1 VRAEKHSIIEELKA
15 RIGGASAIIFTS
27 YTGASAE
34 KMATLRRA
42 LDGHKGGY
50 LVVKNRL
57 FALAAKQ
64 AGLGDELPGF
74 DGQVG
79 VALSDEDSSVA
90 VLKALV
96 EFNKQHET
104 VGLLGGFVGGR
115 PYTAAQLKELSK
127 LPTKPVLQA
136 QLLGALQAVPRG
148 LVTVLAGRL
157 RSPLY
162 LINAYIEKRGGVP
175 KEAAAP
181 EAAAPEAAAPEAAA
195 LEAAAPE
202 AAAPEAAAPETEVP
216 ETGATEPQS
225 GTPAEEAGSN

>member
-1 VRAEKHSIIEELKA
+1 VRAEKQSVIEELKA
-15 RIGGASAIIFTS
+15 RIEGASAVIFTS
-27 YTGASAE
+27 YTGAGAE
-34 KMATLRRA
+34 KMGALRRA

-64 AGLGDELPGF
+64 AGLSEALPGF

-79 VALSDEDSSVA
+79 VAFSDEDSSVA

-96 EFNKQHET
+96 GFHKEHET
-104 VGLLGGFVGGR
+104 IALLGGFVGGR
-115 PYTAAQLKELSK
+115 PYTAAQLKDLSK

-175 KEAAAP
+175 EEVTAP
-181 EAAAPEAAAPEAAA
+181 EP
-195 LEAAAPE
+195 
-202 AAAPEAAAPETEVP
+202 AAPETAAP
-216 ETGATEPQS
+216 ETGVAEPQS
-225 GTPAEEAGSN
+225 EAPAEEAGSN

>member
-1 VRAEKHSIIEELKA
+1 VRAEKQSVIEELKA
-15 RIGGASAIIFTS
+15 KIEGASAIIFTS

-34 KMATLRRA
+34 KMACLRRA
-42 LDGHKGGY
+42 LDGHRGGY
-50 LVVKNRL
+50 LVIKNRL

-64 AGLGDELPGF
+64 AGLGETLPGF
-74 DGQVG
+74 EGQVG

-96 EFNKQHET
+96 GFHKEHET
-104 VGLLGGFVGGR
+104 IALLGGFVGGR
-115 PYTAAQLKELSK
+115 PYTAAQLKDLSK

-175 KEAAAP
+175 EEVTAP
-181 EAAAPEAAAPEAAA
+181 EP
-195 LEAAAPE
+195 
-202 AAAPEAAAPETEVP
+202 AAPETAAP
-216 ETGATEPQS
+216 ETGVAEPQS
-225 GTPAEEAGSN
+225 EAPAEEAGSN

>member
-195 LEAAAPE
+195 
-202 AAAPEAAAPETEVP
+202 PETEVP